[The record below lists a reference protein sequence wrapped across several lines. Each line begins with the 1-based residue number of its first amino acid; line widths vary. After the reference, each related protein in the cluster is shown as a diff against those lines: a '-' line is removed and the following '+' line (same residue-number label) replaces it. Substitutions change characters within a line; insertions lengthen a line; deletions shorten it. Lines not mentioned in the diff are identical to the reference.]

1 MITPENDINQSAF
14 WRLKP
19 LIDQTYP
26 PGHFVAID
34 EGQIIAD
41 AASFEELDTKLDS
54 MGKTSPQVLVVQAG
68 EDYPD
73 FGWILTAGTS
83 S

>member
-1 MITPENDINQSAF
+1 MIVPENDINQSAF

-19 LIDQTYP
+19 LIDQTYS

-41 AASFEELDTKLDS
+41 AASFKEIDAKLNS
-54 MGKTSPQVLVVQAG
+54 MGKTSPEVLVVQAG
-68 EDYPD
+68 EDYSD
-73 FGWILTAGTS
+73 FVCIFTAGAPA
-83 S
+83 